1 MQSVLRSSFCNP
13 RNEVVVAIRYR
24 MDERK
29 RKTRNYMYY
38 LLMGEYNPVTVNVCE
53 SKEQNTHS
61 VKVTSVVQFRCY
73 SEDIRTVD
81 TFRDYAMRILRIKR
95 VFNICVHSFL

>member
-1 MQSVLRSSFCNP
+1 
-13 RNEVVVAIRYR
+13 
-24 MDERK
+24 
-29 RKTRNYMYY
+29 MYY